1 VLERFKPLYL
11 FERGSRRERRGPSR
25 HNEGHDDRT
34 GPGTAGIPNRTAR
47 TALPVDVTKATG
59 LQRALRDIG
68 TTAAHTV
75 GVGDAENDVAFL
87 RICGLAAAVSN
98 ALTCVRAT
106 ADIVTE
112 EARGAGVA
120 RLIDWWLTGESG
132 AIGRSV
138 PGSVRDA
145 RRRPR

>member
-1 VLERFKPLYL
+1 MDGVPVST
-11 FERGSRRERRGPSR
+11 GSTIVATVESR
-25 HNEGHDDRT
+25 QLQLLRVIRDLGLDWHV
-34 GPGTAGIPNRTAR
+34 IPNRTAR